1 MLNQLFGNLFG
12 RKQNQ
17 TPPQIQEPSPP
28 LSDADLESLFTQ
40 LLLGVQQSR
49 GKEWAQKWLK
59 NIEHRVTTERW
70 VEWLRRFGER
80 LLASPAPNN
89 QLAGQLVQ
97 LGELGIGEVGDV
109 AYDIGMLVLSKIP
122 GEPIW
127 EYDGPDA

>member
-1 MLNQLFGNLFG
+1 MLNHLFGHLFG
-12 RKQNQ
+12 KKHKP
-17 TPPQIQEPSPP
+17 TPPQIQKPSLP

-70 VEWLRRFGER
+70 VEWLQRFGER
-80 LLASPAPNN
+80 LLALPVPNN
-89 QLAGQLVQ
+89 HLAGQLLQ
-97 LGELGIGEVGDV
+97 LGELGIGEIGDV
-109 AYDIGMLVLSKIP
+109 ASDIGMRLLSRNP